1 MRKGAMAQSILE
13 MAKDLVMAQ
22 IQAGALP
29 PEDMHK
35 ELQKTY
41 ASLSE
46 LKAKEETGGLSVTL
60 SSRQIEGVSAN
71 GGPESGQPNWKKSIK
86 KYTIECLECGASF
99 KQLSVRHL
107 KEHELNARSYRTK
120 YGIPRT
126 QPLSAKDTTAMR
138 KKIVQQSRPWEKA
151 PTYMKAHSSR
161 KASVEAAPKASRSR
175 RKAPASA

>member
-1 MRKGAMAQSILE
+1 MAQSILE

-41 ASLSE
+41 ASLLE
-46 LKAKEETGGLSVTL
+46 LKAKEETGGLSAAL
-60 SSRQIEGVSAN
+60 SSRQMEGMSAN
-71 GGPESGQPNWKKSIK
+71 GGPESGQLNWKKSVK

-107 KEHELNARSYRTK
+107 KEHELNARSYRMK

-161 KASVEAAPKASRSR
+161 KASEEAASKASRPR